1 MDPVSFM
8 EREISQL
15 INTKVEY
22 KDRLFIGNCHLV
34 CPHHKLM
41 DLIGVCVCVYI
52 HLSPENATSC
62 ARTTNS
68 WI

>member
-41 DLIGVCVCVYI
+41 DLIG
-52 HLSPENATSC
+52 
-62 ARTTNS
+62 RNS
-68 WI
+68 EKYVT